1 MEFFFEGNAGS
12 RGDGQDNAKLSNLAK
27 YYFGTDFRENTNQ
40 PLCLIDESGAL
51 GFLSCER
58 AGYPDV
64 AAGVSEGLRNWR
76 TENLPWAVEAI
87 PNVTGS

>member
-1 MEFFFEGNAGS
+1 MEFFEGNAGS
-12 RGDGQDNAKLSNLAK
+12 RGDGPDNAKLSNLAK

-58 AGYPDV
+58 AGYLDV
-64 AAGVSEGLRNWR
+64 AAGVSEGLRNR
-76 TENLPWAVEAI
+76 KTKNLSCAVEAI
-87 PNVTGS
+87 PNVAGS